1 MPEEITQKLGFD
13 ASAAIKSLTDL
24 NQKLKELRD
33 GLKATS
39 GQFRKFEKSAQPAII
54 MLREMGRAATQA
66 AASVAQIGQ
75 AGVVPAKVGASAQGA
90 ASAMQNFGDTS
101 AAAGAKVRQAITES
115 FNQAGQ
121 ATDKVKT
128 KTREAGEEAKKTA
141 KEFQL
146 SWKTIAR
153 VVQAQVIVRSI
164 GLLVSTFKEAQ
175 EAAREFSLRIGEVST
190 ISGDALGSIDQIS
203 DSVLELSR
211 SLGLAGDE
219 VAEGLYQT
227 LSNQVVEAGD
237 ALRFEEAAAK
247 LSITTHS
254 ELRESVNALSSI
266 MNSYSL
272 DVSEVDRVSAVLFKT
287 IELGRLRMGEFGDV
301 LGRVSPLT
309 EALGIEYEEMAAAL
323 AALTQK
329 GVPAHTAITQ
339 LTAVSQKLLRPTKG
353 LQELYEEWGVET
365 GPEAI
370 ERFGGLR
377 GVLLKMREATAGND
391 KEFADLL
398 GRVRSMVGALNLTT
412 NEGDAL
418 TQALEAMKDPVDDLN
433 EAFEKT
439 ESTIGRRSVK
449 AWNDLDVSMTQAGT
463 TFLKITTPMVEVA
476 ATLARN
482 FDLTAAAA
490 IGVSVAVL
498 AMKTSMVSSI
508 FTVGGLTAAVGA
520 LKAALFALGPVAI
533 VAAAAVAAAL
543 VGRAIADSLDTAT
556 EATEKQMNSQ
566 EALTKALEAQS
577 KARIEATRKEVKE
590 RAKLIG
596 KFVQE
601 QEKLVRES
609 TKIFEINAEAIGTV
623 LGDQISEM
631 ADKRKAAIKI
641 VEDAVN
647 GMDDAIKDSEEIV
660 RETQEAIA
668 EADFEKR
675 LRPLNEQQRVWAE
688 IDRAARSAR
697 DAKEAYSKAGADESK
712 IEDARKLSAIAE
724 NRAEEAVSA
733 AQAAGNVANQ
743 IKAEKVL
750 NDIRADRLR
759 QEVTFQNTRKA
770 LQTSANKLAI
780 KEAKLQQERYDKLIE
795 KQAELLDVRDPK
807 GGLKTEEQISEDRKR
822 AEALEPLIKDAML
835 KATDIDLFKQLG
847 VDDTTSKLRSQ
858 MENAISDATF
868 RWDKAAES
876 LRAELTK
883 QSYTVKVLLDVDEV
897 GFEER
902 LQAQFG
908 ESTVFDPK
916 RADEARK
923 VAEGVISD
931 FREFGE
937 VAAQEGTRAAASID
951 NMQNRL
957 NPTVWNNW
965 FDNIQNRREA
975 GRLQMQGMAV
985 EESRRNVE
993 SEKYRQSL
1001 IAGLNTLKQARVEG
1015 RALTAEEVKKVQ
1027 ALKQQG
1033 AQLEANGKLSVNQ
1046 LNQAVS
1052 VVESLFKGARA
1063 LKAQQQ
1069 ALESIP
1075 AAETV
1080 EQSKT
1085 ILNNLEEGAKKAGE
1099 ATSQAADSADDVA
1112 TAAGHSATQIG
1123 LANTS
1128 TTNWATGMNNVATA
1142 ANNVTIAMTAAAE
1155 AAQRAA
1161 IAASMVSLPNAAG
1174 MAFHGGPAVN
1184 YRAAGGMAS
1193 RGQDTIPVMAAP
1205 DEFFMN
1211 ARSSRRFASE
1221 LQAMNAGREP
1231 IFRDKGGSV
1240 TNVGDI
1246 NVSVTQG
1253 ESANQTARQ
1262 IASSLRRELRRGTS
1276 RL

>member
-128 KTREAGEEAKKTA
+128 KTR
-141 KEFQL
+141 
-146 SWKTIAR
+146 TIAR

-175 EAAREFSLRIGEVST
+175 EAAREFSLREFSLRIGEVST

-463 TFLKITTPMVEVA
+463 TFLKITT
-476 ATLARN
+476 
-482 FDLTAAAA
+482 
-490 IGVSVAVL
+490 
-498 AMKTSMVSSI
+498 SI
-508 FTVGGLTAAVGA
+508 
-520 LKAALFALGPVAI
+520 
-533 VAAAAVAAAL
+533 
-543 VGRAIADSLDTAT
+543 
-556 EATEKQMNSQ
+556 
-566 EALTKALEAQS
+566 
-577 KARIEATRKEVKE
+577 
-590 RAKLIG
+590 
-596 KFVQE
+596 
-601 QEKLVRES
+601 
-609 TKIFEINAEAIGTV
+609 
-623 LGDQISEM
+623 
-631 ADKRKAAIKI
+631 
-641 VEDAVN
+641 
-647 GMDDAIKDSEEIV
+647 
-660 RETQEAIA
+660 
-668 EADFEKR
+668 
-675 LRPLNEQQRVWAE
+675 
-688 IDRAARSAR
+688 
-697 DAKEAYSKAGADESK
+697 
-712 IEDARKLSAIAE
+712 
-724 NRAEEAVSA
+724 
-733 AQAAGNVANQ
+733 
-743 IKAEKVL
+743 
-750 NDIRADRLR
+750 
-759 QEVTFQNTRKA
+759 
-770 LQTSANKLAI
+770 
-780 KEAKLQQERYDKLIE
+780 
-795 KQAELLDVRDPK
+795 
-807 GGLKTEEQISEDRKR
+807 
-822 AEALEPLIKDAML
+822 
-835 KATDIDLFKQLG
+835 
-847 VDDTTSKLRSQ
+847 
-858 MENAISDATF
+858 
-868 RWDKAAES
+868 
-876 LRAELTK
+876 
-883 QSYTVKVLLDVDEV
+883 
-897 GFEER
+897 
-902 LQAQFG
+902 
-908 ESTVFDPK
+908 
-916 RADEARK
+916 
-923 VAEGVISD
+923 
-931 FREFGE
+931 
-937 VAAQEGTRAAASID
+937 
-951 NMQNRL
+951 
-957 NPTVWNNW
+957 
-965 FDNIQNRREA
+965 
-975 GRLQMQGMAV
+975 
-985 EESRRNVE
+985 
-993 SEKYRQSL
+993 
-1001 IAGLNTLKQARVEG
+1001 
-1015 RALTAEEVKKVQ
+1015 
-1027 ALKQQG
+1027 
-1033 AQLEANGKLSVNQ
+1033 
-1046 LNQAVS
+1046 
-1052 VVESLFKGARA
+1052 
-1063 LKAQQQ
+1063 
-1069 ALESIP
+1069 
-1075 AAETV
+1075 
-1080 EQSKT
+1080 
-1085 ILNNLEEGAKKAGE
+1085 
-1099 ATSQAADSADDVA
+1099 
-1112 TAAGHSATQIG
+1112 
-1123 LANTS
+1123 
-1128 TTNWATGMNNVATA
+1128 
-1142 ANNVTIAMTAAAE
+1142 
-1155 AAQRAA
+1155 
-1161 IAASMVSLPNAAG
+1161 
-1174 MAFHGGPAVN
+1174 
-1184 YRAAGGMAS
+1184 
-1193 RGQDTIPVMAAP
+1193 
-1205 DEFFMN
+1205 
-1211 ARSSRRFASE
+1211 
-1221 LQAMNAGREP
+1221 
-1231 IFRDKGGSV
+1231 
-1240 TNVGDI
+1240 
-1246 NVSVTQG
+1246 
-1253 ESANQTARQ
+1253 
-1262 IASSLRRELRRGTS
+1262 
-1276 RL
+1276 